1 MTGHRSVALL
11 LAMLISSW
19 PKASL
24 AATGNGS
31 IVNSTNSS
39 GNNYAFTSEHSEYS
53 DHNANDSMEYDAE
66 SVALERIVSTIVPVF
81 FGIIG
86 FAGLLGNG
94 LVILVV
100 VANQQM
106 RSTTN
111 LLIINLAVS
120 DILFVIFCVP
130 FTATDYVLPEWPFGN
145 VWCKFV
151 QYMIVVTCH
160 CSVYTLV
167 LMSFDRFLAVV
178 HPVTSMSLRTER
190 NATLAIMCAWITI
203 VTTAIPVAL
212 SHSVRNYQY
221 HGNAGTACVFSTEE
235 EVWSLVGFQVS
246 FFLSSYVAPLTL
258 ICFLYMGMLA
268 RLWKSAPGCKPSAE
282 SRKGKRRV
290 TRMVVVVV
298 LAFAICWLPI
308 HVILVLKALN
318 LYGGSH
324 LSVIIQIISH
334 VVAYT
339 NSCINPI
346 LYAFLSDNFRKA
358 FRKVVWCGSPPPL
371 MTNQQVT
378 KTTRTATGNGT
389 SNIEML

>member
-1 MTGHRSVALL
+1 MAGRRAISMLL
-11 LAMLISSW
+11 LGSLISGSFGSNYE
-19 PKASL
+19 AS
-24 AATGNGS
+24 S
-31 IVNSTNSS
+31 SSSNSSNSS
-39 GNNYAFTSEHSEYS
+39 GGNTSSYNSGFAS
-53 DHNANDSMEYDAE
+53 DHSANDSMEYDAE

-190 NATLAIMCAWITI
+190 NATLNRNITA
-203 VTTAIPVAL
+203 TKKL
-212 SHSVRNYQY
+212 FCKCHS
-221 HGNAGTACVFSTEE
+221 
-235 EVWSLVGFQVS
+235 S
-246 FFLSSYVAPLTL
+246 F
-258 ICFLYMGMLA
+258 
-268 RLWKSAPGCKPSAE
+268 
-282 SRKGKRRV
+282 
-290 TRMVVVVV
+290 
-298 LAFAICWLPI
+298 LPI
-308 HVILVLKALN
+308 PFP
-318 LYGGSH
+318 
-324 LSVIIQIISH
+324 IS
-334 VVAYT
+334 
-339 NSCINPI
+339 S
-346 LYAFLSDNFRKA
+346 
-358 FRKVVWCGSPPPL
+358 
-371 MTNQQVT
+371 
-378 KTTRTATGNGT
+378 
-389 SNIEML
+389 E